1 MDNMG
6 TISIEQLEVMR
17 DHKDAL
23 AVRIC
28 DMWQN
33 HRWSGH
39 YVQRN
44 HDVSEVKR
52 FLHATS
58 TNDTSNSVTDQSHN
72 THRPK
77 LAQIADTLEAHY
89 IKALIPNDSWVQ
101 FTPEDNDASKS
112 TVRNRI
118 EQYIRNRHRLY
129 DHRSVITKVIR
140 DWIED
145 MAFTEVVWVSE
156 TTKEN
161 DAGLKEKAYIGPKV
175 RRIDPDRIAFDSRAR
190 TFHDSWK
197 IVQSIKNYGDIA
209 LEMEDET
216 LPEDYR
222 SVLAEAMKF
231 RHYARGYG
239 EVFNEEW
246 QYQEYDGFGSND
258 DYYRRSESVEFLTF
272 YGSIYDIDTM
282 QLHRNRMITV
292 VDRKYILLNEQIETW
307 DGKPY
312 IYASSWRDNPN
323 SLMGMSPLINLTG
336 MQYSIN
342 HLQNSKS
349 DILDDVVRPD
359 RVLVG
364 IDDVETQPDGSKHFY
379 SHETGA
385 IVRNV
390 APDTSILN
398 AEFEIEILERKMEEY
413 AGVPRSAAGIKV
425 PGEQTK
431 FEVQTLS
438 DAGALLFQNKIEKFE
453 SDILEKTVNA
463 ELELARRKLDQN
475 LNILVSQA
483 EGDIFEDIKPDTL
496 KNKGTLVAKGAS
508 HFAQQAR
515 MVQELTQFLQNT
527 SARPDVQLHFPAKKI
542 AQAYN
547 RLLGGFGDQDGLYEE
562 FGGII
567 EQLEAAQF
575 QASAQSQFDE
585 DIISQEQVSNPTLES
600 DNDAII

>member
-28 DMWQN
+28 DMWQ
-33 HRWSGH
+33 HHKWSG
-39 YVQRN
+39 YQVQRD

-52 FLHATS
+52 FLNATS
-58 TNDTSNSVTDQSHN
+58 TRDTSNSVTDQSHN

-89 IKALIPNDSWVQ
+89 IKALIPHDSWVQ
-101 FTPEDNDASKS
+101 FTPEDNDASQS
-112 TVRNRI
+112 VVRNRI
-118 EQYIRNRHRLY
+118 AQYIRNRHRLY
-129 DHRSVITKVIR
+129 DHRSVITKVLR

-145 MAFTEVVWVSE
+145 MAFAEVVWVAE
-156 TTKEN
+156 TVDTDDDGIKN
-161 DAGLKEKAYIGPKV
+161 KAYIGPQV
-175 RRIDPDRIAFDSRAR
+175 RRIDPNNIAFDNRAR
-190 TFHDSWK
+190 SFHNSWK

-209 LEMEDET
+209 LEMEDDT
-216 LPEDYR
+216 LPADYR
-222 SVLAEAMKF
+222 EVLTEAMKF

-246 QYQEYDGFGSND
+246 QNREYDGFGTYD

-282 QLHRNRMITV
+282 TLQRNRMITV
-292 VDRKYILLNEQIETW
+292 VDRKYILLNEKIDTW
-307 DGKPY
+307 DGKPH

-323 SLMGMSPLINLTG
+323 SLMGMGPLVNLTG

-359 RVLVG
+359 RVFVG
-364 IDDVETQPDGSKHFY
+364 IDDVETQPDGSRHFY
-379 SHETGA
+379 SHEAGA

-398 AEFEIEILERKMEEY
+398 AEFEIDVLEKKMEEY

-453 SDILEKTVNA
+453 AEILEKTVNA
-463 ELELARRKLDQN
+463 ELELARRMLDSKLK
-475 LNILVSQA
+475 ILVSQA
-483 EGDIFEDIKPDTL
+483 EGDLFEDITPDTL

-515 MVQELTQFLQNT
+515 MVQELTQFLQNLQ
-527 SARPDVQLHFPAKKI
+527 ARPDIQVHFPARRI
-542 AQAYN
+542 AEAYN

-567 EQLEAAQF
+567 EEVEAAQLQ
-575 QASAQSQFDE
+575 QAAAREIDQNA
-585 DIISQEQVSNPTLES
+585 IATEQIDNPDLEV
-600 DNDAII
+600 